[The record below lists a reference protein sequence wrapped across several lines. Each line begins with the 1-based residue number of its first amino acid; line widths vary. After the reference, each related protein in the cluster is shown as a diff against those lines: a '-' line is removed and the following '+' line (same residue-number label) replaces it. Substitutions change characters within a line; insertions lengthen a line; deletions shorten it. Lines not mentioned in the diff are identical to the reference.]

1 VLARVDAEG
10 DCNPRNLTTSRMPPR
25 IDLEGEKTPARV
37 DDEGRAIKE
46 ADGTVAMREAQPM
59 EYSNGV
65 CGFPIQNVWSPET
78 GQEVADGGAAVH
90 PHTAMGCAASPQNLV
105 RLPWPVS

>member
-1 VLARVDAEG
+1 MSPRSTWRVKRYWPGWALRAIVFHEIY
-10 DCNPRNLTTSRMPPR
+10 CVPRNLTISHMPPR
-25 IDLEGEKTPARV
+25 INLEGEKTPARV

-65 CGFPIQNVWSPET
+65 CVLYLFNMSGKS
-78 GQEVADGGAAVH
+78 
-90 PHTAMGCAASPQNLV
+90 
-105 RLPWPVS
+105 